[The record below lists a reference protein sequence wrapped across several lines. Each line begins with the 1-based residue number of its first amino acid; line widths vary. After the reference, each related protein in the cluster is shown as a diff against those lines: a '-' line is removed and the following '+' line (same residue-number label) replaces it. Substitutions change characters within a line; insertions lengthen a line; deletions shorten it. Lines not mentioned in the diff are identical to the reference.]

1 MKTLISLFALVMFAA
16 VSLANDCRQR
26 IVVHHQQAQVVQH
39 AAVQQ
44 YAVQQNHVQN
54 YAAAYVA
61 QYVAVPLV
69 VPAYTVAYTKDSSD
83 EIGKLR
89 DELKAIREALKTQPP
104 TPSQPAEGT
113 ITVPLT
119 QRKAQQAD
127 HDGAKILVVSCS
139 KCHDVSNAKN
149 KGGGFVLTNGASLAP
164 LNDSQV
170 LAIVREIY
178 SGRMPKGTKLS
189 DADVGAVIEWIDTRK

>member
-16 VSLANDCRQR
+16 VSIASDCRQR
-26 IVVHHQQAQVVQH
+26 VVVHHQQAQVVQH

-44 YAVQQNHVQN
+44 YAVQHVQN

-69 VPAYTVAYTKDSSD
+69 IPAYTVSYTKDSSD
-83 EIGKLR
+83 ELSKLR
-89 DELKAIREALKTQPP
+89 EELKAIREALKTQPVPP
-104 TPSQPAEGT
+104 TQPADGP

-119 QRKAQQAD
+119 QRKQAQAAPD

-139 KCHDVSNAKN
+139 KCHDASNAKN
-149 KGGGFVLTNGASLAP
+149 KGGGFTLTSGASLAP
-164 LNDSQV
+164 LNDSQT
-170 LAIVREIY
+170 LAVVREIY
-178 SGRMPKGTKLS
+178 SGRMPKGSKLT